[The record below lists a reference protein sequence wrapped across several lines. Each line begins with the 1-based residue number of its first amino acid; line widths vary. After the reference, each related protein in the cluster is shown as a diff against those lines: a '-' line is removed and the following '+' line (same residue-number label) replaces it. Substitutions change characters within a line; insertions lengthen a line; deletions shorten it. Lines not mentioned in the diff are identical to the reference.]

1 MGADGVT
8 SVFEPVQL
16 LVGDDW
22 LLSCWLPPRVFRG
35 LGDPVDAT
43 DDSSNGLYLAVAQR
57 WATSG
62 GDSAEDLAG
71 LVRAQLA
78 GRATATGRQSTDAE
92 ASRPVRFAGAAR
104 VAMP

>member
-43 DDSSNGLYLAVAQR
+43 DDSSSGLYLAVAQR

-62 GDSAEDLAG
+62 GDSAEDLAEPG
-71 LVRAQLA
+71 PPAARR
-78 GRATATGRQSTDAE
+78 RATATGRRSTDAE

-104 VAMP
+104 VALP